1 MESEGCIIH
10 MDGAKYHFRTKHPDP
25 TSNTLYADML
35 DWCLKKSKKKKKRN
49 LLTARFYL
57 L

>member
-1 MESEGCIIH
+1 
-10 MDGAKYHFRTKHPDP
+10 
-25 TSNTLYADML
+25 LYADML

-57 L
+57 LWVKDKKKNTQSRIVQIQQAVQWRKWRK